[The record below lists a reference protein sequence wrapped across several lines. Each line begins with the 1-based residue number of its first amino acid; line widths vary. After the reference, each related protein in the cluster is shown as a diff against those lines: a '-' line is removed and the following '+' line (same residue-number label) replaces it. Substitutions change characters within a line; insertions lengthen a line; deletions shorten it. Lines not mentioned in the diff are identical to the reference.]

1 MALLICNRKEY
12 ISNMKVKDKMIDLQQ
27 GDCLELMQ
35 KVPDKSVDLVVTDPP
50 YDVHAGHGGGAF
62 GNRDEFS
69 DILSMS
75 DGINNN
81 VLDMLCRKMKKINIY
96 MFCSQK
102 QILNLIDYFFV
113 KRKCNWNLLTW
124 HKTNPVPA
132 CNNKYLSDTEYIFF
146 AREKGVPVYGDYA
159 TKHTFWVTPN
169 NAKEKQLYG
178 HPTVKPQ
185 TILHDLV
192 YNSSQEQ
199 QIVMDPFMGS
209 GSTGVACINTN
220 RDFIGMELDEEYFKI
235 AEQRINEAQRNVEL
249 F

>member
-1 MALLICNRKEY
+1 M
-12 ISNMKVKDKMIDLQQ
+12 
-27 GDCLELMQ
+27 
-35 KVPDKSVDLVVTDPP
+35 DLVVTDPP

-124 HKTNPVPA
+124 HKTNPFPA

-169 NAKEKQLYG
+169 NAKEK
-178 HPTVKPQ
+178 
-185 TILHDLV
+185 TIIWAS
-192 YNSSQEQ
+192 NS
-199 QIVMDPFMGS
+199 
-209 GSTGVACINTN
+209 
-220 RDFIGMELDEEYFKI
+220 
-235 AEQRINEAQRNVEL
+235 
-249 F
+249 